1 MLSIGLVAP
10 NMAIQINYLNRRGS
24 MRIYVLIVFFSFPNF
39 LLASEQSDIQVS
51 PTFSIKIPFKLST
64 KVELPSLNSKLYRVS
79 DEGFF
84 SPQIL
89 VLHNRPKTFAN
100 KFSAERYWKKSR
112 EQTKSADKK
121 ETNKGC
127 LQIKPRTYQ
136 CSRDV
141 GQDGKFIAESI
152 FWNTKN
158 DLVLIR
164 VTSLKSF
171 SDARK
176 VLEKIEINQNTRL
189 PAGGSK

>member
-1 MLSIGLVAP
+1 MK
-10 NMAIQINYLNRRGS
+10 NCF
-24 MRIYVLIVFFSFPNF
+24 LIIFFSFPF
-39 LLASEQSDIQVS
+39 LLFAGEQNEIHIS

-79 DEGFF
+79 DEKL
-84 SPQIL
+84 SNPQVL
-89 VLHNRPKTFAN
+89 VLHNKPKTFAN

-112 EQTKSADKK
+112 EQTMSADKK
-121 ETNKGC
+121 ETNRGC
-127 LQIKPRTYQ
+127 LQSKARTYE

-141 GQDGKFIAESI
+141 GQDGKFIAESL
-152 FWNTKN
+152 FWNAKN

-171 SDARK
+171 SNARNI
-176 VLEKIEINQNTRL
+176 LEKIEINQNTRL